1 MNVVRELVTLLR
13 YEVDDSGL
21 QKYQQAYSEVQNTIA
36 RVTESAVQRMRES
49 LRQAATLRPAAIPTP
64 AVSTPTSVGLPS
76 VPRGAAA
83 AVAGVGAASAFP
95 VNVADARARIGQVQA
110 AYGTFMA
117 KARSGLHTVREIGI
131 GTWEGIRLGIQ
142 DARQAQDRMT
152 RAQWQGV
159 RVLKEQAGAFSGLRQ
174 IVGTVFGVAVVRRIF
189 SDIDAWG
196 QMEARM
202 RQATTSAQ
210 EYSEVDQQ
218 LARVAR
224 LTYKSYESSAELFVR
239 TRRTMADLGKSTQ
252 DTVDVTEGL
261 ALGMALSSTK
271 AQDQESVIASL
282 TTAIMQGKLAMHQ
295 YSTLMRAA
303 PRLQVALADGL
314 GLTTDKLLEQ
324 VKAGRLTSD
333 RFLPAL
339 QSQLVKMRIEAQDMP
354 VTMADAMTVWNNAFQ
369 RFWGQAWLGRQ
380 AVLAVTRAFEFLA
393 DHVQTVVG
401 LLALTGGAWGL
412 VKLRAWLRLAT
423 VQSGG
428 LIRSLVSAT
437 RAAIGLDTAMALRR
451 GPAGARRMLALWNRA
466 LVPMLRMAA
475 LLYTI
480 YLLMDDIGVW
490 YRGGDSMLGD
500 LIGPVEEWKDEIQ
513 TVKTFLIQIKDMLGG
528 AGKDLKP
535 WLKGLG
541 TILIMAYGLWK
552 IFRGFLWV
560 LGVVRDVFVFLA
572 TRVVPMLWRAFVMTP
587 WGRIAALV
595 ISGLW
600 LIWKY
605 WDQINKAL
613 GDAWNWLRSK
623 AKSTFFDPVLEYID
637 ALWTFW
643 VGLVR
648 GVVALFTGDWD
659 GAIAHWRNAFSGLW
673 KFFEDIGGRMIAKIQ
688 EIGAAIT
695 KWITDKVEA
704 AAKWLERLLPGDM
717 LPDDQKAAMAAP
729 KELLGNKAVWQA
741 FAGGAG
747 IPLVSNGAAV
757 RAGAPG
763 ARGPM
768 TVEIHNETTVNAPG
782 ADPGAVAGATARGLA
797 NTQRR
802 SIDRLAEFLDFHT
815 GVEAAR

>member
-1 MNVVRELVTLLR
+1 
-13 YEVDDSGL
+13 
-21 QKYQQAYSEVQNTIA
+21 
-36 RVTESAVQRMRES
+36 
-49 LRQAATLRPAAIPTP
+49 
-64 AVSTPTSVGLPS
+64 
-76 VPRGAAA
+76 
-83 AVAGVGAASAFP
+83 
-95 VNVADARARIGQVQA
+95 
-110 AYGTFMA
+110 MA

-152 RAQWQGV
+152 RAQWRGV
-159 RVLKEQAGAFSGLRQ
+159 RVLKEQAGAFSGLRK

-202 RQATTSAQ
+202 RQATASAQ

-224 LTYKSYESSAELFVR
+224 LTYKSYESNAELFVR

-380 AVLAVTRAFEFLA
+380 AVLAVTRAIEFLA
-393 DHVQTVVG
+393 DHIQTVVG

-428 LIRSLVSAT
+428 LIRSLVTAT

-490 YRGGDSMLGD
+490 YRGGDSVLGD

-595 ISGLW
+595 IGGLW

-648 GVVALFTGDWD
+648 ASSLCSPATGT
-659 GAIAHWRNAFSGLW
+659 ARS
-673 KFFEDIGGRMIAKIQ
+673 R
-688 EIGAAIT
+688 IGATPSVACGSSSRI
-695 KWITDKVEA
+695 
-704 AAKWLERLLPGDM
+704 
-717 LPDDQKAAMAAP
+717 
-729 KELLGNKAVWQA
+729 
-741 FAGGAG
+741 
-747 IPLVSNGAAV
+747 S
-757 RAGAPG
+757 
-763 ARGPM
+763 
-768 TVEIHNETTVNAPG
+768 
-782 ADPGAVAGATARGLA
+782 AVA
-797 NTQRR
+797 
-802 SIDRLAEFLDFHT
+802 
-815 GVEAAR
+815 

>member
-13 YEVDDSGL
+13 YEVDESGL
-21 QKYQQAYSEVQNTIA
+21 QRYQQAYSEVQNTIA

-49 LRQAATLRPAAIPTP
+49 LRQAGTLRPAAVPTP
-64 AVSTPTSVGLPS
+64 AISTPTPA
-76 VPRGAAA
+76 PRGVAA

-95 VNVADARARIGQVQA
+95 VDVADARARIGQVQA
-110 AYGTFMA
+110 AYGTLMT
-117 KARSGLHTVREIGI
+117 KARSGLRTVREIGI

-142 DARQAQDRMT
+142 DARQAQERMT

-159 RVLKEQAGAFSGLRQ
+159 RVIKEQAGAFSGLRK

-202 RQATTSAQ
+202 RQVTASAQ

-224 LTYKSYESSAELFVR
+224 LTYKSYESNAELFVR

-252 DTVDVTEGL
+252 DSVDVTEGL

-380 AVLAVTRAFEFLA
+380 AVLAITRAIEFLA
-393 DHVQTVVG
+393 DHIQTVVG

-451 GPAGARRMLALWNRA
+451 GPAGARRMLALWNRT
-466 LVPMLRMAA
+466 LVPMLRVAA

-528 AGKDLKP
+528 AGQDLKP

-541 TILIMAYGLWK
+541 TILIMAYGLWR
-552 IFRGFLWV
+552 IFRGLLWI
-560 LGVVRDVFVFLA
+560 LGVVRNVFVFLA

-587 WGRIAALV
+587 WGRIATLV
-595 ISGLW
+595 IGGLW

-623 AKSTFFDPVLEYID
+623 AKGTFFEPVLEYID
-637 ALWTFW
+637 ALWAFW
-643 VGLVR
+643 VELVK

-659 GAIAHWRNAFSGLW
+659 GAIAHWRNAFNGLW

-717 LPDDQKAAMAAP
+717 LTDDQKAAMAAP
-729 KELLGNKAVWQA
+729 KELLGNKDVWRA
-741 FAGGAG
+741 FASGAG
-747 IPLVSNGAAV
+747 VPLVSAGAAV
-757 RAGAPG
+757 RAGVPA

-782 ADPGAVAGATARGLA
+782 ADPGAVADATSRGLA
-797 NTQRR
+797 RTQRR
-802 SIDRLAEFLDFHT
+802 GIDRMAQFLDFHT